1 MDPRRIA
8 RLEEAVKALHVQVNV
23 LIAEVRTLAVQA
35 SAEGS
40 LPRPTSDASAMS
52 PGPLSQPAPAAPTVP
67 TAPVPPVAPPIV
79 TRAPDAPLLVE
90 PRPAN
95 RQWGAPLGSAGG
107 GSLPP
112 TRPAPAAA
120 SRAGEP
126 GYEHSIAGGA
136 PPPLPAGLRRT
147 GPSPEAPRPRPAG
160 DATPSMSLETFIG
173 KYFMLGGAVL
183 LLLTGIGY
191 LIAWSI
197 ANQMLT
203 PAGRVGLGAL
213 AAAAFVVVGFYA
225 RRKGEKRWGGIML
238 SIALAITHTVA
249 WGAGP
254 KLHIVDPRLALGLAA
269 LASILLAALALS
281 DEDESLYVVGVG
293 GALLAPFVTQSGRGS
308 APFTLLYGWILI
320 TAGLFAMRGQRW
332 RTATT
337 VMSIAG
343 MLYAGVGIAA
353 TVTGSSYTVFLDR
366 TSPAFFALACTWSAA
381 TLAAEEYRFSLVRS
395 YLITMVLTVLTAAA
409 QLAGKNV
416 PDLPPIAL
424 AGTVSA
430 YLILRP
436 TEETVEKWLL
446 DAVVVPLAFLGG
458 ALLSAGGIDA
468 PNGVAITL
476 LWGAAAGGAALLNE
490 SGRRGPHY
498 MVLGL
503 TTWAC
508 IAYLLRADD
517 LALGLGMIAH
527 AIAMILL
534 MRKERSEHVALP
546 AVVAMVSALVQ
557 AANLLS
563 AQPTYIS
570 TPFVNAGALVLLLAL
585 LTWWRFFGAVAE
597 LAGSRDEPDP
607 RWIAIARTFLAV
619 ALFLWGWRELA
630 HTISRD
636 VATSLMTLYFA
647 VVGVGAI
654 NFGRLRGVAPARHA
668 GLGLCVVAAWMAVS
682 RASHVE
688 AIGIKVGTF
697 VLASLFLLVVAYW
710 YRRERAA

>member
-1 MDPRRIA
+1 QA
-8 RLEEAVKALHVQVNV
+8 AAEASSSPVSPS
-23 LIAEVRTLAVQA
+23 ETLPA
-35 SAEGS
+35 SPE
-40 LPRPTSDASAMS
+40 PQTF
-52 PGPLSQPAPAAPTVP
+52 PAARAPDQTPWTPPTP
-67 TAPVPPVAPPIV
+67 PVP
-79 TRAPDAPLLVE
+79 APDAPLLHE
-90 PRPAN
+90 PRPVN
-95 RQWGAPLGSAGG
+95 RQWAAPLGSAGA
-107 GSLPP
+107 PP
-112 TRPAPAAA
+112 RPTPEPVAAVRPSGA
-120 SRAGEP
+120 DYSG
-126 GYEHSIAGGA
+126 SIAGGA
-136 PPPLPAGLRRT
+136 PPPLPPGLR
-147 GPSPEAPRPRPAG
+147 GPSASPPPPPGAPRPRPRPAG
-160 DATPSMSLETFIG
+160 DDKPSMTLETFIG

-213 AAAAFVVVGFYA
+213 AGIAFVVGGFYA

-254 KLHIVDPRLALGLAA
+254 KLHIVEPRLALGIAA
-269 LASILLAALALS
+269 LASILLAALALN
-281 DEDESLYVVGVG
+281 DEDETLYVVGVG

-308 APFTLLYGWILI
+308 APFTLLYGWIVI

-353 TVTGSSYTVFLDR
+353 TVSGSTSAMFIDR

-381 TLAAEEYRFSLVRS
+381 ILGADEYRHSLARS
-395 YLITMVLTVLTAAA
+395 YLITMVLAVFSAAA

-436 TEETVEKWLL
+436 TSENVEKWVL
-446 DAVVVPLAFLGG
+446 DAVVLPLAFLGG

-476 LWGAAAGGAALLNE
+476 LWGAAAGGAALLNDTE
-490 SGRRGPHY
+490 RRGPHY
-498 MVLGL
+498 MVFGL

-508 IAYLLRADD
+508 IAYLLRGDD
-517 LALGLGMIAH
+517 FGLGLGMIAH
-527 AIAMILL
+527 AVVMILL

-546 AVVAMVSALVQ
+546 AVVSMVSALVQ
-557 AANLLS
+557 AAQLLGT
-563 AQPTYIS
+563 QPTYVA
-570 TPFVNAGALVLLLAL
+570 TPFLNPGAIVLLLGL
-585 LTWWRFFGAVAE
+585 LTWWRFFEAVAE
-597 LAGSRDEPDP
+597 LAGTKEDPDP
-607 RWIAIARTFLAV
+607 RWIQISRTFLAI
-619 ALFLWGWRELA
+619 ALFLWGWRELG

-636 VATSLMTLYFA
+636 VATSLVTIYFA

-654 NFGRLRGVAPARHA
+654 HFGRLREVPVSRHA
-668 GLGLCVVAAWMAVS
+668 GLGLCVVAAWMAVA
-682 RASHVE
+682 RASRVE

-697 VLASLFLLVVAYW
+697 VLA
-710 YRRERAA
+710 